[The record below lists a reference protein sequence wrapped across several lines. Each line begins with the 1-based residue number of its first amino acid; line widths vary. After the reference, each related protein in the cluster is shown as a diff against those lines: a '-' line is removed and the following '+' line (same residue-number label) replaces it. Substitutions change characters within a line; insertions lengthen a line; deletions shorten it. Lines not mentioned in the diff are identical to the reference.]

1 MASFKQKEIT
11 STTSIISQQKNKPII
26 YVEGESDK
34 RIFENYWFVEFLGK
48 VSFNITPDVQGC
60 SAVVNTVA
68 SDRTKGI
75 PAFGLVDRDKLMTDE
90 RWDLL
95 RQVDDVL
102 FEKNWPYP
110 DIKITCRWE
119 LESYLIEPEALE
131 SYLAPAQ
138 GGRAPRA
145 LAEVENELLLHA
157 DALVPFSALN
167 QAMHLHRIKAPKDG
181 YTKLDSRSII
191 ENRINDEKLKN
202 FPHISDD
209 YFSNIPLIDAFG
221 GAETLT
227 PRQRLY
233 GLLRGVNG
241 KAMLDRI
248 SQAAKLKD
256 DITYQIAKEIRQ
268 LNRVPIELKLFV
280 QSCCD

>member
-11 STTSIISQQKNKPII
+11 TTSSVISQQKNKPII

-48 VSFNITPDVQGC
+48 VSFNITPNVQGC

-68 SDRTKGI
+68 ADRTKGI
-75 PAFGLVDRDKLMTDE
+75 QAFGLVDRDKLMTDE

-95 RQVDDVL
+95 RQVDDIL
-102 FEKNWPYP
+102 FEENWPYP

-138 GGRAPRA
+138 GGRAPRS
-145 LAEVENELLLHA
+145 LVEVENELLLHA

-181 YTKLDSRSII
+181 YTRLDSREII
-191 ENRINDEKLKN
+191 ENRIISEKLKDH
-202 FPHISDD
+202 PDISDD
-209 YFSNIPLIDAFG
+209 YHSNIPLVEAFG
-221 GAETLT
+221 GVDGIT

-233 GLLRGVNG
+233 GLLRAING

-256 DITYQIAKEIRQ
+256 NITYQIAKEIKQ
-268 LNRVPIELKLFV
+268 LNRVPAELTIFI
-280 QSCCD
+280 QSCCN